1 VALSRIHV
9 ERAESATAPA
19 VLDGTEED
27 GEEKDYEEKNSGDE
41 EQQEERRDEDRV
53 EQRRTIRVA
62 GNESESHLR

>member
-41 EQQEERRDEDRV
+41 EQQ
-53 EQRRTIRVA
+53 
-62 GNESESHLR
+62 